1 MNLADV
7 CIKRPVFATML
18 IMALVVLGLFSY
30 AQLGVDLFPN
40 VDLPTVTITTA
51 LKGASVEE
59 METTVTKPIEEIIN
73 TIDGIDELR
82 SVTKEGI
89 STITVQFVLERS
101 GDAAAQDVRDKVS
114 TILSRLPVGTD
125 PPVIEKFDIDA
136 QPVMSIAVSGKR
148 NLREVTEIARKQVKE
163 SIETLRGVGAVI
175 LVGGQE
181 RAININVD
189 PGKLAAYNIPIS
201 QVKRTIQAQNIEIP
215 GGRVDQERRELVL
228 RTMGRIE
235 RAEDFNDLI
244 VGNFQGRPIMIRDIG
259 HAQNGTVEPRGLAR
273 LNGEN
278 AVQLIV
284 KKQSGSNTVEVVDRV
299 KARLQGLKSILP
311 PDIRTEVI
319 NDQSRFIK
327 RSIEEIKFHLVL
339 GAFLVAMTVLLFM
352 RDWRSTLIASVA
364 IPASIISTFTLMRYM
379 GFTLNNI
386 TMLGLVL
393 AVGIVI
399 DDAVVVLE
407 NIFRHIEEKGESPMS
422 AASRAT
428 REIALAVMATTL
440 SLLVIFVP
448 LAFMAG
454 RVGRFFKS
462 FGITVAFAV
471 AISLLI
477 SFTLT
482 PMLSSR
488 FLKLKPKGK
497 SSKES
502 RFYSWIDGSYGWI
515 LAWSLRHRWVIVVC
529 GIATVLST
537 VPLFYGVGKAF
548 IPTDDQSEFQIVIQT
563 PGGYTLEETDRL
575 LRELEEKIKR
585 LPGVTHILTTIGDTT
600 GRVKPGE
607 GDVTTGSIYA
617 RLVDLSTR
625 NYSQF
630 DAMAQAREIFKSYP
644 DLRVSVQGVNIF
656 AGGGV
661 RAADLEFNLR
671 GPSLERLQEYSDKA
685 IARVR
690 EVPGFVDID
699 TTLSV
704 RKPELRALIER
715 KKASDFGIQIED
727 IASTLQTFVG
737 GEPVSKYK
745 EEDEQYDVWLRAIK
759 GERDGPQAIMNLT
772 VPGRDGQ
779 LVKIANV
786 VNLQEGL
793 GPSQIDRYN
802 RQRKVTIVANLLP
815 SLPLGE
821 AVEKVKGFVR
831 ELDLPA
837 TYTADFTGRAKV
849 LAETMRNFAIAFI
862 LSFIFMY
869 MVLGAQFESF
879 LHPVAIMLALPLT
892 LPFAIFSLILLRQP
906 LDIYA
911 MFGLFMLFG
920 IVKKNGI
927 LQIDYTNTLRAQGM
941 ERDQAILE
949 ANHARLRP
957 ILMTTLMLVFGML
970 PIALGQGP
978 GAASRASMAKVI
990 IGGQALSLLI
1000 TLLITP
1006 VSYSLF
1012 DDLGRLRVS
1021 SLVRQKA
1028 GAWGEAL
1035 RGGVAHLYR
1044 RVRANGRF
1052 GRRY

>member
-7 CIKRPVFATML
+7 CIKRPVFATVL
-18 IMALVVLGLFSY
+18 ILALVVLGLFSY
-30 AQLGVDLFPN
+30 ADLGVDLYPN
-40 VDLPTVTITTA
+40 VDLPTVTVTTA

-59 METTVTKPIEEIIN
+59 METSVTKPIEEIIN

-89 STITVQFVLERS
+89 STIIVQFVLEKN
-101 GDAAAQDVRDKVS
+101 GEVAAQDVRDKVS
-114 TILSRLPVGTD
+114 TILSQLPVGTD

-136 QPVMSIAVSGKR
+136 KPVMTIAVSGKR
-148 NLREVTEIARKQVKE
+148 NLREVTEIAKKQIKE
-163 SIETLRGVGAVI
+163 NIEALRGVGATI
-175 LVGGQE
+175 MVGGQG
-181 RAININVD
+181 RAINVYVD
-189 PGKLAAYNIPIS
+189 PDRLTAYNIPVS
-201 QVKRTIQAQNIEIP
+201 QVKRAIQAQNVEIP
-215 GGRVDQERRELVL
+215 GGRVDQGRRELVL
-228 RTMGRIE
+228 RTMGRIA

-244 VGNFQGRPIMIRDIG
+244 VANFDGRPITIRDIG
-259 HAQNGTVEPRGLAR
+259 FVENGIAEPRGLAR
-273 LNGEN
+273 LDGEN

-284 KKQSGSNTVEVVDRV
+284 KKQSGTNTVEVVDRV
-299 KARLQGLKSILP
+299 KARLRELKSVLP

-319 NDQSRFIK
+319 IDQSRFIK
-327 RSIEEIKFHLVL
+327 RSIEEIKFHLLL
-339 GAFLVAMTVLLFM
+339 GAILVALTVLIFM
-352 RDWRSTLIASVA
+352 HNWRGTLIASIA

-379 GFTLNNI
+379 GFTINNI

-407 NIFRHIEEKGESPMS
+407 NIFRHVEEQGESPLS
-422 AASRAT
+422 AASKAT

-488 FLKLKPKGK
+488 FLKIKRKGK
-497 SSKES
+497 SSKDS
-502 RFYSWIDGSYGWI
+502 LFYSWVDRSYGWI
-515 LAWSLRHRWVIVVC
+515 LGWSLRHRWVIVIA
-529 GIATVLST
+529 GIVTVLWT
-537 VPLFYGVGKAF
+537 VPLFFTVGKNF
-548 IPTDDQSEFQIVIQT
+548 IPSDDQSEFEIVMQT
-563 PGGYTLEETDRL
+563 PGGYTLEETNRL
-575 LRELEEKIKR
+575 FRELEEKVKKLR
-585 LPGVTHILTTIGDTT
+585 GVTNTLATIGDTT

-617 RLVDLSTR
+617 RLVDLSER
-625 NYSQF
+625 DYSQF
-630 DAMAQAREIFKSYP
+630 DVMADAREIFNDYP
-644 DLRVSVQGVNIF
+644 DLRVSVQGVNLF
-656 AGGGV
+656 AGGGT
-661 RAADLEFNLR
+661 RATDLEFNLR
-671 GPSLERLQEYSDKA
+671 GPSLERLQEYSDKI
-685 IARVR
+685 IARMR
-690 EVPGFVDID
+690 DLAGIVDID

-704 RKPELRALIER
+704 RKPELRTIIDR
-715 KKASDFGIQIED
+715 RKASEFGIQIGD
-727 IASTLQTFVG
+727 IASALQTFVG

-745 EEDEQYDVWLRAIK
+745 EEDEQYDVWLRAVK
-759 GERDGPQAIMNLT
+759 GKRDDPQQVMNLT
-772 VPGRDGQ
+772 VPSRNGS
-779 LVKIANV
+779 LVKIANF
-786 VNLQEGL
+786 VNLNEQL

-821 AVEKVKGFVR
+821 AVEKIQKIVKEV
-831 ELDLPA
+831 DLPA

-849 LAETMRNFAIAFI
+849 LAETMSNFAIAFM
-862 LSFIFMY
+862 LSFVFMY
-869 MVLGAQFESF
+869 LVLAAQFESF
-879 LHPVAIMLALPLT
+879 LHPITILLALPLT
-892 LPFAIFSLILLRQP
+892 LPFALLSLVMLRQP

-941 ERDQAILE
+941 ERERAIIE

-978 GAASRASMAKVI
+978 GAAARASMAKVI
-990 IGGQALSLLI
+990 IGGQTLSLLI

-1012 DDLGRLRVS
+1012 DDLGKVKFGTEWVRFLQDGLRTRL
-1021 SLVRQKA
+1021 A
-1028 GAWGEAL
+1028 YL
-1035 RGGVAHLYR
+1035 RGYFFHQG
-1044 RVRANGRF
+1044 
-1052 GRRY
+1052 

>member
-1 MNLADV
+1 MSLADL

-18 IMALVVLGLFSY
+18 ITAVVVLGLFSY
-30 AQLGVDLFPN
+30 RELGVDLFPN
-40 VDLPTVTITTA
+40 VDLPTVTVTTT

-59 METTVTKPIEEIIN
+59 METAVTKPIEEIIN

-89 STITVQFVLERS
+89 STITVQFVLEKN
-101 GDAAAQDVRDKVS
+101 GDVAAQDVRDKVS
-114 TILSRLPVGTD
+114 TILSKLPVGTE

-136 QPVMSIAVSGKR
+136 KPIMTIAVSGKR
-148 NLREVTEIARKQVKE
+148 NLREVTEIAKKQIKE
-163 SIETLRGVGAVI
+163 DIETLRGVGAVSMA
-175 LVGGQE
+175 GGRE
-181 RAININVD
+181 RAVNIYVD
-189 PGKLAAYNIPIS
+189 PDKLAAYNIPVS
-201 QVKRTIQAQNIEIP
+201 QVKRAIQAQNLEIP

-228 RTMGRIE
+228 RTLGRIG
-235 RAEDFNDLI
+235 RVEDFNDLI

-259 HAQNGTVEPRGLAR
+259 FVENGVVEPRSLSR
-273 LNGEN
+273 LDGEN

-284 KKQSGSNTVEVVDRV
+284 RKQSGTNTVEVVDRV
-299 KARLQGLKSILP
+299 KARLQKLRGTLP

-319 NDQSRFIK
+319 IDQSRFIK
-327 RSIEEIKFHLVL
+327 ASFETVRFHMIL
-339 GAFLVAMTVLLFM
+339 GAILVALTVLLFM
-352 RDWRSTLIASVA
+352 RDWRSTVIASIA
-364 IPASIISTFTLMRYM
+364 IPASIIAAFTAMRYL

-407 NIFRHIEEKGESPMS
+407 NIFRHVEEKGESPGT
-422 AASRAT
+422 AASKAT

-471 AISLLI
+471 AVSLLI

-482 PMLSSR
+482 PMLASR
-488 FLKLKPKGK
+488 FLKVRRKEK
-497 SSKES
+497 SSKENL
-502 RFYSWIDGSYGWI
+502 FYSWIDRSYAWI
-515 LAWSLRHRWVIVVC
+515 LSWSLRNRWVIVVM
-529 GIATVLST
+529 GIAVVLWT
-537 VPLFYGVGKAF
+537 IPLFQTVGKTF
-548 IPTDDQSEFQIVIQT
+548 IPTDDQSEFEIIVQV

-575 LRELEEKIKR
+575 FRELEEKVKR
-585 LPGVTHILTTIGDTT
+585 FRGITHILTTIGDTT

-607 GDVTTGSIYA
+607 GDVTSGSIYV
-617 RLVDLSTR
+617 RLVDLQAR
-625 NYSQF
+625 DYSQLDVMT
-630 DAMAQAREIFKSYP
+630 DARKIFRDYP
-644 DLRVSVQGVNIF
+644 DLRVSIQGVNIF

-661 RAADLEFNLR
+661 RTSDLEFNLR
-671 GPSLERLQEYSDKA
+671 GPSLERLQGYADKIMA
-685 IARVR
+685 GMRKA
-690 EVPGFVDID
+690 PGFVDVD
-699 TTLSV
+699 TTLAV
-704 RKPELRALIER
+704 RKPELRAVIDR
-715 KKASDFGIQIED
+715 QKASEFGIQIED
-727 IASTLQTFVG
+727 IASTLQTLVG
-737 GEPVSKYK
+737 GEPVSKY
-745 EEDEQYDVWLRAIK
+745 EEDAEQYDVWLRAIK
-759 GERDGPQAIMNLT
+759 EKRDDPRAILDLT
-772 VPGRDGQ
+772 VPARNGQ
-779 LVKIANV
+779 LARSANFV
-786 VNLQEGL
+786 DLREAM

-802 RQRKVTIVANLLP
+802 RQRKVTIVSNLFS

-821 AVEKVKGFVR
+821 AVERIRGMVKD
-831 ELDLPA
+831 LDLPSA
-837 TYTADFTGRAKV
+837 YTADFTGRAKV
-849 LAETMRNFAIAFI
+849 LGETMTNFALAFL

-869 MVLGAQFESF
+869 MVLAAQFESF
-879 LHPVAIMLALPLT
+879 LHPVTIMLALPLT
-892 LPFAIFSLILLRQP
+892 LPFALFSLILLGQP

-941 ERDQAILE
+941 GRDQAILE
-949 ANHARLRP
+949 ANHTRLRP

-1012 DDLGRLRVS
+1012 DDLRKARLTTEWVQ
-1021 SLVRQKA
+1021 SLQKQFRA
-1028 GAWGEAL
+1028 RLATL
-1035 RGGVAHLYR
+1035 RGYFFH
-1044 RVRANGRF
+1044 
-1052 GRRY
+1052 

>member
-1 MNLADV
+1 MSLADL

-18 IMALVVLGLFSY
+18 ITALVVLGLFSY
-30 AQLGVDLFPN
+30 RELGVDLFPN
-40 VDLPTVTITTA
+40 VDLPTVTVTTT

-59 METTVTKPIEEIIN
+59 METAVTKPIEEIIN

-89 STITVQFVLERS
+89 STITVQFVLEKN
-101 GDAAAQDVRDKVS
+101 GDVAAQDVRDKVS
-114 TILSRLPVGTD
+114 TILSKLPVGTE

-136 QPVMSIAVSGKR
+136 KPIMTIAVSGKR
-148 NLREVTEIARKQVKE
+148 NLREVTEIAKKQIKE
-163 SIETLRGVGAVI
+163 DIETLRGVGAVSMA
-175 LVGGQE
+175 GGRE
-181 RAININVD
+181 RAVNIYVD
-189 PGKLAAYNIPIS
+189 PDKLAAYNIPVS
-201 QVKRTIQAQNIEIP
+201 QVKRAIQAQNLEIP

-228 RTMGRIE
+228 RTLGRIG
-235 RAEDFNDLI
+235 RVEDFNDLI

-259 HAQNGTVEPRGLAR
+259 FVENGVVEPRSLSR
-273 LNGEN
+273 LDGEN

-284 KKQSGSNTVEVVDRV
+284 RKQSGTNTVEVVDRV
-299 KARLQGLKSILP
+299 KARLQKLRGTLP

-319 NDQSRFIK
+319 IDQSRFIK
-327 RSIEEIKFHLVL
+327 ASFETVRFHMIL
-339 GAFLVAMTVLLFM
+339 GAILVALTVLLFM
-352 RDWRSTLIASVA
+352 RDWRSTVIASIA
-364 IPASIISTFTLMRYM
+364 IPASIIATFTAMRYL

-407 NIFRHIEEKGESPMS
+407 NIFRHVEEKGESPGT
-422 AASRAT
+422 AASKAT

-471 AISLLI
+471 AVSLLI

-482 PMLSSR
+482 PMLASR
-488 FLKLKPKGK
+488 FLKVRRKEK
-497 SSKES
+497 SSKENL
-502 RFYSWIDGSYGWI
+502 FYSWIDRSYGWI
-515 LAWSLRHRWVIVVC
+515 LSWSLRNRWVIVVM
-529 GIATVLST
+529 GIAVVLWT
-537 VPLFYGVGKAF
+537 IPLFQTVGKTF
-548 IPTDDQSEFQIVIQT
+548 IPTDDQSEFEIIVQV

-575 LRELEEKIKR
+575 FRELEEKVKR
-585 LPGVTHILTTIGDTT
+585 FRGITHILTTIGDTT

-607 GDVTTGSIYA
+607 GDVTSGSIYV
-617 RLVDLSTR
+617 RLVDLQAR
-625 NYSQF
+625 DYSQLDVMT
-630 DAMAQAREIFKSYP
+630 DARKVFRDYP
-644 DLRVSVQGVNIF
+644 DLRVSIQGVNIF

-661 RAADLEFNLR
+661 RTSDLEFNLR
-671 GPSLERLQEYSDKA
+671 GPSLERLQGYADKIMA
-685 IARVR
+685 GMRKA
-690 EVPGFVDID
+690 PGFVDVD
-699 TTLSV
+699 TTLAV
-704 RKPELRALIER
+704 RKPELRAVIDR
-715 KKASDFGIQIED
+715 QKASEFGIQIED
-727 IASTLQTFVG
+727 IASTLQTLVG
-737 GEPVSKYK
+737 GEPVSKY
-745 EEDEQYDVWLRAIK
+745 EEDAEQYDVWLRAIK
-759 GERDGPQAIMNLT
+759 EKRDDPRAILDLT
-772 VPGRDGQ
+772 VPARNGQ
-779 LVKIANV
+779 LARSANFV
-786 VNLQEGL
+786 DLREAM

-802 RQRKVTIVANLLP
+802 RQRKVTIVSNLLS

-821 AVEKVKGFVR
+821 AVERIRGMVKD
-831 ELDLPA
+831 LDLPSA
-837 TYTADFTGRAKV
+837 YTADFTGRAKV
-849 LAETMRNFAIAFI
+849 LGETMTNFALAFL

-869 MVLGAQFESF
+869 MVLAAQFESF
-879 LHPVAIMLALPLT
+879 LHPVTIMLALPLT
-892 LPFAIFSLILLRQP
+892 LPFALFSLILLGQP

-941 ERDQAILE
+941 GRDQAILE
-949 ANHARLRP
+949 ANHTRLRP

-1012 DDLGRLRVS
+1012 DDLRKARLTTEWVQ
-1021 SLVRQKA
+1021 SLQKQFRA
-1028 GAWGEAL
+1028 RLATL
-1035 RGGVAHLYR
+1035 RGYFFH
-1044 RVRANGRF
+1044 
-1052 GRRY
+1052 